1 MVYLNLINHFSVTYI
16 FLFPLM
22 KTSMF
27 PLVGKV
33 GKYVFTSAENFF
45 TGTSMCLN

>member
-1 MVYLNLINHFSVTYI
+1 
-16 FLFPLM
+16 M

-27 PLVGKV
+27 PLMGKK
-33 GKYVFTSAENFF
+33 GKYVFTRAENIF